1 MMAGGMSTSSTV
13 AGMTVPTETEKFTLG
28 TDRMFTF
35 VNDWRICVRC
45 SFEMFTEPVEVA
57 DALDADPLVL
67 LEPLFESAAVP
78 PLESPLLESAAVP
91 PLESPLFESAAAPLP
106 CRAPPAEPPVA
117 ALPEPLPWVLV
128 AAPPPVP
135 PAVLDV
141 PPVPLVEAVPL
152 PEPPALP
159 DAPPEPAVVDAPPEP
174 LPPVMVEPEPPT
186 EPDPPPLPD
195 PPADAAE
202 PPELGTVVPDEPL
215 AKLPATVNAKA
226 VAATVLNNPIRML
239 TSRKSVARIR
249 H

>member
-1 MMAGGMSTSSTV
+1 
-13 AGMTVPTETEKFTLG
+13 MTVPTEPEKFTLG

-141 PPVPLVEAVPL
+141 PPVPL
-152 PEPPALP
+152 
-159 DAPPEPAVVDAPPEP
+159 
-174 LPPVMVEPEPPT
+174 
-186 EPDPPPLPD
+186 
-195 PPADAAE
+195 
-202 PPELGTVVPDEPL
+202 

-226 VAATVLNNPIRML
+226 VAATVLNKAIRIL
-239 TSRKSVARIR
+239 ISWRVRGDTVATVKPNAGTLDEVPQYGLPEQQTIAPRWTAKRPGGESRAVSPCKEPREGSCGSLPSHGV
-249 H
+249 